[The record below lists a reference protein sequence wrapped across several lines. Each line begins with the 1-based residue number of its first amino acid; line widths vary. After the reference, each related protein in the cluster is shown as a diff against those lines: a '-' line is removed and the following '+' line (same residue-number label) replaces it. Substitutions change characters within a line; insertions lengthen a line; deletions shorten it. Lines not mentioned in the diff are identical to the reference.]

1 MWFRVPV
8 AKLFSI
14 FSPITW
20 KSILKF
26 KLLHKKWILQNL
38 SDIIHYDYISDCL
51 KYFKQHIDS
60 KKEEW
65 FNQRVYR
72 TQNFSDIDQSFGC
85 YYFNLTRQVS
95 IYFGVCWNCIFLLE
109 WEDLKNLNE
118 KLTLYLM
125 TGCSGVWKSCY
136 IQTRKTETRWSKGS
150 LDDYDLQLQRLN
162 LFF

>member
-1 MWFRVPV
+1 MNFTKSFRYHSLWLHFW
-8 AKLFSI
+8 LFE
-14 FSPITW
+14 
-20 KSILKF
+20 
-26 KLLHKKWILQNL
+26 ILQATQWL
-38 SDIIHYDYISDCL
+38 EDGRR
-51 KYFKQHIDS
+51 
-60 KKEEW
+60 
-65 FNQRVYR
+65 FNQRFTERR
-72 TQNFSDIDQSFGC
+72 TFQILIKVLVVIISISRAN
-85 YYFNLTRQVS
+85 QVS

-150 LDDYDLQLQRLN
+150 LDDCDLQLQRLN

>member
-51 KYFKQHIDS
+51 KYFKQHNDS
-60 KKEEW
+60 KMEEW
-65 FNQRVYR
+65 FNQRFTERR
-72 TQNFSDIDQSFGC
+72 TFQILIKVLVVIISISRAKFLFILEFVETAFS
-85 YYFNLTRQVS
+85 Y
-95 IYFGVCWNCIFLLE
+95 W
-109 WEDLKNLNE
+109 NE
-118 KLTLYLM
+118 KIWRIWMKSWLFTWWQVVQEYERAVIFRLGRLRQGGAKVVLM
-125 TGCSGVWKSCY
+125 IVIY
-136 IQTRKTETRWSKGS
+136 NFKG
-150 LDDYDLQLQRLN
+150 
-162 LFF
+162 